1 MDLDQEAISDF
12 KILPDRY
19 ELLFDKISSDLWLY
33 RSLYLLGNLI
43 YWNREISF
51 LLTSSSNTA
60 IYGCSICKS

>member
-43 YWNREISF
+43 YWNKEISF